1 MEVRMKSKVITVLML
16 TLMMGV
22 FSPYTMAVEIGDMAP
37 DFTAQ
42 STAGKISLSDFRGE
56 KNVVLALYYFIN
68 TPV

>member
-1 MEVRMKSKVITVLML
+1 MKRNLIAVLVL
-16 TLMMGV
+16 TQLMGV
-22 FSPYTMAVEIGDMAP
+22 FSHTAMAVEVGDKAP

-42 STAGKISLSDFRGE
+42 STAGAISLSDFRGK